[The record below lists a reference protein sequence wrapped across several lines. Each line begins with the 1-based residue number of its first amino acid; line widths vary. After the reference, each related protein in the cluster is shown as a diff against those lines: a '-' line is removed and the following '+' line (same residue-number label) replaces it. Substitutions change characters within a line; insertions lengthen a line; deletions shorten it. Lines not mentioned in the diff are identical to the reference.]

1 MLVRGSTLNLSR
13 IGVHIGP
20 GPHWTGSTLDPV
32 HIGPGPHWG
41 KAELKNVSELNWLE
55 KAHSCYSAKKT
66 YISIDNTVF
75 FLV

>member
-13 IGVHIGP
+13 IGVHIGQ
-20 GPHWTGSTLDPV
+20 GPHWAGSTL
-32 HIGPGPHWG
+32 GQ
-41 KAELKNVSELNWLE
+41 AELKNESELNWLE

-66 YISIDNTVF
+66 YISIDNSVF